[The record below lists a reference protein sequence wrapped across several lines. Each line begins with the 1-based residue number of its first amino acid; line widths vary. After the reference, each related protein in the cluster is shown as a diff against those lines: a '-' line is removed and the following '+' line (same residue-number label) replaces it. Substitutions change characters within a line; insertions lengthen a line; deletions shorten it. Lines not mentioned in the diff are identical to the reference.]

1 MSGPGIIPVVVL
13 KKCESELSYRLAKP
27 FDTCLKE
34 SYFPDCL
41 KVSAVVPVF
50 EKALQLKTT
59 ILSLLSVVGKVFEKL
74 VNDRV
79 FNRSGSTQAIALDIS
94 KAIDKVWHAGLGH
107 KFKSNGFQSDIWSYF
122 LFSQ

>member
-13 KKCESELSYRLAKP
+13 KKCEPELSYILAK
-27 FDTCLKE
+27 
-34 SYFPDCL
+34 
-41 KVSAVVPVF
+41 
-50 EKALQLKTT
+50 LKTT
-59 ILSLLSVVGKVFEKL
+59 ILSLLSMVRKVFEKL

-94 KAIDKVWHAGLGH
+94 KAIDNVWHAVLGH

>member
-13 KKCESELSYRLAKP
+13 KKCEPELSYILAKL
-27 FDTCLKE
+27 FNTCLKE

-50 EKALQLKTT
+50 EKLKTT
-59 ILSLLSVVGKVFEKL
+59 ILSHLSMVGKVFEKL

-79 FNRSGSTQAIALDIS
+79 FNRSSSTQAIALDIS